1 MKYLLVMQPIDRNRI
16 SEFYMP
22 LGLPYINGA
31 MRSKGFDIEAINLQY
46 VDGDIMQAL
55 AKVIIERKVDAV
67 ICGGLTTQFDLIKE
81 VFDTAKTVNPQII
94 TIGGGGGFSS
104 EPIVFSELTGVDYAV
119 IGEGEITNCEL
130 AYALDHGEDPDGIL
144 GLVIKKD
151 SGYIYT
157 GERKYI
163 KDLDTVAFPS
173 YEGLEMD
180 AYLDSQRVD
189 GWYHTWAAFSDD
201 PRIMPM
207 CLARSC
213 PFSCKF
219 CYHPI
224 GKGYRSRSLDNF
236 FEELD
241 LWVEQYHINAIVLI
255 DECFSVRPERVI
267 EFCKRI
273 KPYNLS
279 WSCQMRVET
288 YSAEL
293 LKTMADSGCTSACFG
308 VESMSQKVLDNMN
321 KKTNVKQL
329 QEALEISHCYGGGAT
344 ANIIFGSEAEDV
356 ESLSETMA
364 WREENKKF
372 HIANFDMIGTYPGS
386 GYYNDALERGIITDK
401 KKFITEGCRFI
412 NITHMPDEWYKI
424 LTVYTYLKDLEVK
437 NRGKIISVS
446 ETKTGIDAILQCR
459 HCGHQNHYKNIRKK
473 RSGKTGLR
481 LKEMLCRKCHNYND
495 YVCDESDYK
504 ESWNT
509 PKWLF
514 DWLTGEENNKL
525 EKNVRERKYR
535 KVAVYGMGLAA
546 EGIADLLIKELGKLG
561 VEVVYGIDRR
571 CELFQDKPIPVVGL
585 EDEFEKVD
593 AILVAPIY
601 YFSEI
606 FRTLREKTDMEI
618 VSLEDVLA

>member
-1 MKYLLVMQPIDRNRI
+1 MKYLLVMQPIDRDRI
-16 SEFYMP
+16 AEFYMP

-31 MRSKGFDIEAINLQY
+31 MRSKGFDVEAINLQY
-46 VDGDIMQAL
+46 VDGDIMEAL
-55 AKVIIERKVDAV
+55 AKAITERKVDAV

-81 VFDTAKTVNPQII
+81 VFDTAKAVNPQII

-104 EPIVFSELTGVDYAV
+104 EPIVFSELTGADYAV

-130 AYALDHGEDPDGIL
+130 AYALDHGEDPEGIL

-151 SGYIYT
+151 NGYIYT

-180 AYLDSQRVD
+180 TYLESQRVD

-241 LWVEQYHINAIVLI
+241 LWVERYRINAIVLI
-255 DECFSVRPERVI
+255 DECFSIRPERVI

-288 YSAEL
+288 YSADL
-293 LKTMADSGCTSACFG
+293 LKAMADSGCTSACFG
-308 VESMSQKVLDNMN
+308 VESMSQKVLDDMN

-329 QEALEISHCYGGGAT
+329 QEALEISYCCGGGAT

-356 ESLSETMA
+356 DSISQTMA
-364 WREENKKF
+364 WREENEKF
-372 HIANFDMIGTYPGS
+372 HIANFDMVGTYPGS

-401 KKFITEGCRFI
+401 KKFITEGCPFI

-446 ETKTGIDAILQCR
+446 ETGTGIDAVLQCG
-459 HCGHQNHYKNIRKK
+459 HCGHQNHYKNIR
-473 RSGKTGLR
+473 R
-481 LKEMLCRKCHNYND
+481 KEAGR
-495 YVCDESDYK
+495 
-504 ESWNT
+504 
-509 PKWLF
+509 
-514 DWLTGEENNKL
+514 
-525 EKNVRERKYR
+525 
-535 KVAVYGMGLAA
+535 
-546 EGIADLLIKELGKLG
+546 
-561 VEVVYGIDRR
+561 
-571 CELFQDKPIPVVGL
+571 QD
-585 EDEFEKVD
+585 
-593 AILVAPIY
+593 
-601 YFSEI
+601 
-606 FRTLREKTDMEI
+606 
-618 VSLEDVLA
+618 